1 MSFLVAIAVLLVL
14 PHPWNFFAF
23 AACLVLGIGEVSY
36 WNRTVKHRRVA
47 AGAETL
53 IGATGKVLSR
63 LAPSGQLMPAPP
75 ETRDRWGEDSPTRHA
90 FALLVERCRAINAR
104 LVAFG
109 VAYPV
114 GGVEARENH
123 ARAERPSTIHE

>member
-63 LAPSGQLMPAPP
+63 LAPVGQIELAG
-75 ETRDRWGEDSPTRHA
+75 EIWKAHCAGGAEVGQAVTVVGRDGLT
-90 FALLVERCRAINAR
+90 LIVE
-104 LVAFG
+104 
-109 VAYPV
+109 
-114 GGVEARENH
+114 
-123 ARAERPSTIHE
+123 